1 LVSLASTN
9 VYFLQGVSA
18 VILLAILAFLLLA
31 GVRGWRRY
39 VITWLSLVLII
50 LHYSVVI
57 TISRYAK
64 VTVLPLI
71 LVEHDSYGGSL
82 YVDYGQ
88 LAALTILVVWR
99 KEISRAIKKLVDRFS
114 TGRDGLEGTQSG
126 GVGEGPAEE
135 KSEQVH
141 G

>member
-1 LVSLASTN
+1 MVSLASTN

-57 TISRYAK
+57 TISRYVK